1 MTYEEA
7 VAYLEQSA
15 SFGIKPGLER
25 IERLLEV
32 LGNPERAYKIVHV
45 TGTNG
50 KGSVTSFIASVLTE
64 SGYRVGRFTSP
75 HLARYTERFCI
86 DGVDIDDSVFIGLVQ
101 KIQPAVAQL
110 VAEGMESP
118 TQFELLTAMGF
129 LCFKD
134 AGVDY
139 AVIEVGLGGLL
150 DSTNVVMPEVSVI
163 TNVTIDHQAYC
174 GRTIPE
180 IATHKAGIIKAGRPV
195 VTTATGEAL
204 DVIKRTAAAKN
215 APLLVIDAEAVIESV
230 RRDEDGQ
237 YITVVGHEQPYMTSL
252 RGVYQSANLVC
263 ALGAI
268 KVLQEQNKAITDEA
282 VHEGIRHTR
291 WPGRFEVVK
300 ALGRRFIFDGAHNRD
315 GAEAFDETY
324 RAWFGTTPKTMVMA
338 ILKDKEVEPMIGYL
352 VKPLDTVFT
361 VPAPTPRS
369 SEPEE
374 LAQAIGR
381 GTPMQS
387 VSDGMTEAMKN
398 TGLND
403 IIAVAG
409 SLYILGEAKAWLEG
423 ALHNEQ

>member
-25 IERLLEV
+25 IERLLKA

-86 DGVDIDDSVFIGLVQ
+86 DGTEIDDDVFIALVQ
-101 KIQPAVAQL
+101 KIQPAVAKL

-129 LCFKD
+129 LCFKE

-195 VTTATGEAL
+195 MTTATGEAL
-204 DVIKRTAAAKN
+204 EVIKRTAASKE
-215 APLLVIDAEAVIESV
+215 APIHVIDAAIAVEAVEH
-230 RRDEDGQ
+230 DEEGQ
-237 YITVVGHEQPYMTSL
+237 YITVAGYERPFMTSL

-268 KVLQEQNKAITDEA
+268 KVLQTKDSKITDEA
-282 VHEGIRHTR
+282 LYRGIRNTR
-291 WPGRFEVVK
+291 WPGRFEVVN

-315 GAEAFDETY
+315 GAAAFDETY
-324 RAWFGTTPKTMVMA
+324 RTWFGTTPKTIVMA
-338 ILKDKEVEPMIGYL
+338 ILKDKEVAPMIDYL
-352 VKPLDTVFT
+352 VKPEDTVFT

-374 LAQAIGR
+374 LAHAIGR
-381 GTPMQS
+381 GTPMHS
-387 VSDGMTEAMKN
+387 VSDGMAEAMKN
-398 TGLND
+398 TSLND

-423 ALHNEQ
+423 ALHDVQ

>member
-7 VAYLEQSA
+7 IAYLEQSA

-25 IERLLEV
+25 IERLLQA
-32 LGNPERAYKIVHV
+32 LGNPEKAYKIVHV

-50 KGSVTSFIASVLTE
+50 KGSVTSFIASALTE

-86 DGVDIDDSVFIGLVQ
+86 DGADICDDTFIKLVET
-101 KIQPAVAQL
+101 IQPAVAKL
-110 VAEGMESP
+110 VATGMESP

-129 LCFKD
+129 LCFKE

-139 AVIEVGLGGLL
+139 AVVEVGLGGLL
-150 DSTNVVMPEVSVI
+150 DSTNVVMPEVAVI

-180 IATHKAGIIKAGRPV
+180 IATHKAGIIKPGRPV

-204 DVIKRTAAAKN
+204 DVITKTAESKKS
-215 APLLVIDAEAVIESV
+215 PIRIIDVPSVIKEVSHTDA
-230 RRDEDGQ
+230 GQ
-237 YITVVGHEQPYMTSL
+237 SITVAGYDRPFITAL

-263 ALGAI
+263 ALGAL
-268 KVLQEQNKAITDEA
+268 KVLQETDSAITDEA
-282 VHEGIRHTR
+282 VYEGIRKTV
-291 WPGRFEVVK
+291 WPGRFEVVQ
-300 ALGRRFIFDGAHNRD
+300 ALDRIFIFDGAHNRD

-324 RAWFGTTPKTMVMA
+324 RAWYGTTPKTMVMA
-338 ILKDKEVEPMIGYL
+338 ILKDKEVDSMIGYL
-352 VKPLDTVFT
+352 VKSDDTVFT

-374 LAQAIGR
+374 LARAIGR
-381 GTPMQS
+381 GIPMQS
-387 VSDGMTEAMKN
+387 VGDGLSEAMKV
-398 TGLND
+398 TGHND

-409 SLYILGEAKAWLEG
+409 SLYILGEAKAWLKT
-423 ALHNEQ
+423 ALHNVQ

>member
-86 DGVDIDDSVFIGLVQ
+86 DGKDIDDTVFIGLVQ
-101 KIQPAVAQL
+101 KLQPAVEQL

-129 LCFKD
+129 LCFKE

-150 DSTNVVMPEVSVI
+150 DSTNVVTPEVSVI

-204 DVIKRTAAAKN
+204 KVIQRTAEAKES
-215 APLLVIDAEAVIESV
+215 PIHVIDAEAVIESV

-237 YITVVGHEQPYMTSL
+237 YITVAGHERPYMTSL

-268 KVLQEQNKAITDEA
+268 KVLQEQDKAITDDS
-282 VHEGIRHTR
+282 VHNGIRHTR
-291 WPGRFEVVK
+291 WPGRFEVVN

-324 RAWFGTTPKTMVMA
+324 RAWFGTSPKTVVMA

-352 VKPLDTVFT
+352 VKPVDTVFT

-374 LAQAIGR
+374 LAHAIGR

-423 ALHNEQ
+423 ALHDEQ